1 MRRSAGPGDRSRW
14 RRQGRQLLLVVV
26 VVLGAYLTSRMRIV
40 TVVRLLVALDA
51 GVLIYWLYVRPR
63 RIVPPGRPVPRTS
76 MRALADVI
84 SVAGVLLIVSA
95 LWITILGVLTQFG
108 ITNETTADWRA
119 LAASGFQ
126 VRPDQP
132 VWFGARGLVVAAAV
146 WVVGFGLAKASGEK
160 A

>member
-1 MRRSAGPGDRSRW
+1 V
-14 RRQGRQLLLVVV
+14 LLVAVV
-26 VVLGAYLTSRMRIV
+26 LLGAYLTSRMRVV
-40 TVVRLLVALDA
+40 TVVRLLVALDF

-63 RIVPPGRPVPRTS
+63 RVVAPGRPVPRTS

-132 VWFGARGLVVAAAV
+132 VSFGARGLVVAAAV

>member
-1 MRRSAGPGDRSRW
+1 V
-14 RRQGRQLLLVVV
+14 LLVAVV
-26 VVLGAYLTSRMRIV
+26 LLGAYLTSRMRVV

-63 RIVPPGRPVPRTS
+63 RVVPPGRPVPRTS
-76 MRALADVI
+76 MRALGDVI

-132 VWFGARGLVVAAAV
+132 VSFGARGLVVAAAV

>member
-1 MRRSAGPGDRSRW
+1 MW
-14 RRQGRQLLLVVV
+14 VVV
-26 VVLGAYLTSRMRIV
+26 ALLGAYLTSRIRIV
-40 TVVRLLVALDA
+40 SVVALLVALDV
-51 GVLIYWLYVRPR
+51 GGLIYWFFAR
-63 RIVPPGRPVPRTS
+63 PGRLVSAGPRTS

-84 SVAGVLLIVSA
+84 RVAGVLLICNA
-95 LWITILGVLTQFG
+95 LWVTALGVLTQFG
-108 ITNETTADWRA
+108 ITSETTADWRA

-132 VWFGARGLVVAAAV
+132 VSFGARGLVVAAAV

>member
-1 MRRSAGPGDRSRW
+1 V
-14 RRQGRQLLLVVV
+14 LLVVLV
-26 VVLGAYLTSRMRIV
+26 LLGAYLTSRMRIV
-40 TVVRLLVALDA
+40 TVVQLLMALDA
-51 GVLIYWLYVRPR
+51 GVLVYWFYVRPR
-63 RIVPPGRPVPRTS
+63 REVAPGRPVPRTS
-76 MRALADVI
+76 MRSLAEVI
-84 SVAGVLLIVSA
+84 RMAGVLLILNA

-108 ITNETTADWRA
+108 ITHETMADWRA

>member
-1 MRRSAGPGDRSRW
+1 MRR
-14 RRQGRQLLLVVV
+14 GRYVLFVVAA
-26 VVLGAYLTSRMRIV
+26 LWSGYLTSRIRIV
-40 TVVRLLVALDA
+40 SVVGLLVALDA
-51 GVLIYWLYVRPR
+51 GVLIYWFYVRPR
-63 RIVPPGRPVPRTS
+63 RGVPPGRPVPRTS
-76 MRALADVI
+76 MRSLADVI

-95 LWITILGVLTQFG
+95 LWITMLGALTQFG
-108 ITNETTADWRA
+108 ITSETTADWRA

-132 VWFGARGLVVAAAV
+132 VSFGARGLVVAAAV

>member
-1 MRRSAGPGDRSRW
+1 MRR
-14 RRQGRQLLLVVV
+14 GRYVLFVVAALL
-26 VVLGAYLTSRMRIV
+26 GGYLTSRIRIV
-40 TVVRLLVALDA
+40 SVVALLVALDA
-51 GVLIYWLYVRPR
+51 GVLIYWFHVRPR
-63 RIVPPGRPVPRTS
+63 RGVPPGRPVPRTS

-84 SVAGVLLIVSA
+84 SVTGVLLIVSA

-108 ITNETTADWRA
+108 ITSETTADWRA

-132 VWFGARGLVVAAAV
+132 VSFGARGLVVAAAV

>member
-1 MRRSAGPGDRSRW
+1 V
-14 RRQGRQLLLVVV
+14 LLVAVV
-26 VVLGAYLTSRMRIV
+26 LLGAYLTSRMRVV
-40 TVVRLLVALDA
+40 TVVRLLVALDF

-63 RIVPPGRPVPRTS
+63 RAVGPGRPVPRTS

-132 VWFGARGLVVAAAV
+132 VSFGARGLVVAAAV

>member
-1 MRRSAGPGDRSRW
+1 MRR
-14 RRQGRQLLLVVV
+14 GRYVLFVGAALL
-26 VVLGAYLTSRMRIV
+26 GGYLTSRIRIV
-40 TVVRLLVALDA
+40 SVVGLLVALDA
-51 GVLIYWLYVRPR
+51 GVLIYWFYVRPGR
-63 RIVPPGRPVPRTS
+63 GGPAGRPVPRTS
-76 MRALADVI
+76 MRSLADVI

-95 LWITILGVLTQFG
+95 LWITILGALTQFG
-108 ITNETTADWRA
+108 ITSETTADWRA

-132 VWFGARGLVVAAAV
+132 VSFGARGLVVAAAV

>member
-1 MRRSAGPGDRSRW
+1 V
-14 RRQGRQLLLVVV
+14 LLLAVVL
-26 VVLGAYLTSRMRIV
+26 LGAYLTSRMRIV

-63 RIVPPGRPVPRTS
+63 RVVPAGRPVPRTS

-132 VWFGARGLVVAAAV
+132 VSFGARGLVVAAAV

>member
-1 MRRSAGPGDRSRW
+1 V
-14 RRQGRQLLLVVV
+14 LLVAVV
-26 VVLGAYLTSRMRIV
+26 LLGAYLTSRMRVV

-63 RIVPPGRPVPRTS
+63 RVVPTGRPVPRTS

-108 ITNETTADWRA
+108 ITSETTADWRA

-132 VWFGARGLVVAAAV
+132 VSFGARGLVVAAAV

>member
-1 MRRSAGPGDRSRW
+1 V
-14 RRQGRQLLLVVV
+14 LLVAVV
-26 VVLGAYLTSRMRIV
+26 LLGAYLTSRMRVV

-63 RIVPPGRPVPRTS
+63 RVVPPGRPVPRTS
-76 MRALADVI
+76 MRALGVVI

-132 VWFGARGLVVAAAV
+132 VSFGARGLVVAAAV

>member
-1 MRRSAGPGDRSRW
+1 
-14 RRQGRQLLLVVV
+14 
-26 VVLGAYLTSRMRIV
+26 
-40 TVVRLLVALDA
+40 
-51 GVLIYWLYVRPR
+51 
-63 RIVPPGRPVPRTS
+63 
-76 MRALADVI
+76 
-84 SVAGVLLIVSA
+84 
-95 LWITILGVLTQFG
+95 VLTQFG

-132 VWFGARGLVVAAAV
+132 VSFGARGLVVAVAG

>member
-1 MRRSAGPGDRSRW
+1 M
-14 RRQGRQLLLVVV
+14 LLVAVV
-26 VVLGAYLTSRMRIV
+26 LLGAYLTSRMRVV

-63 RIVPPGRPVPRTS
+63 RVVPPGRPVPRTS
-76 MRALADVI
+76 MRALGDVI

-132 VWFGARGLVVAAAV
+132 VSFGARGLVVAAAV

>member
-1 MRRSAGPGDRSRW
+1 
-14 RRQGRQLLLVVV
+14 
-26 VVLGAYLTSRMRIV
+26 
-40 TVVRLLVALDA
+40 VALDA

-63 RIVPPGRPVPRTS
+63 RVVPPGRPVPRTS

-132 VWFGARGLVVAAAV
+132 VSFGARGLVVAAAV

>member
-1 MRRSAGPGDRSRW
+1 M
-14 RRQGRQLLLVVV
+14 LLVGIAL
-26 VVLGAYLTSRMRIV
+26 LGASLTARIRIV
-40 TVVRLLVALDA
+40 SVVWLLAALDA
-51 GVLIYWLYVRPR
+51 GVLIYWFYVRPR
-63 RIVPPGRPVPRTS
+63 RDVAPGRPVSRTS
-76 MRALADVI
+76 MRLLADVI
-84 SVAGVLLIVSA
+84 RVAGVLLIVNA
-95 LWITILGVLTQFG
+95 LWVTTLGGLTQFG

-132 VWFGARGLVVAAAV
+132 VSFGARGLVVAAAV

>member
-1 MRRSAGPGDRSRW
+1 MRR
-14 RRQGRQLLLVVV
+14 GRYVLFLVVA
-26 VVLGAYLTSRMRIV
+26 VLGAYFTSRMRIV
-40 TVVRLLVALDA
+40 TVVRMLVALDA
-51 GVLIYWLYVRPR
+51 GVLIYWFYVRPGKV
-63 RIVPPGRPVPRTS
+63 VPPGRPVSRTS
-76 MRALADVI
+76 MRSLADVI
-84 SVAGVLLIVSA
+84 RVAGVLFIVSA

-126 VRPDQP
+126 VKPDQP
-132 VWFGARGLVVAAAV
+132 VSFGARGLVVAAAV